1 MKNLWLMLFVAPM
14 LTYAGTNI
22 QEEDYDEPVGQYEL
36 AMDDDS
42 LADETLQTDV
52 AVSKDFTQ
60 NYYDEMLSEEAT
72 EEFIETAPV
81 VAERS
86 TASKQVAQTQQ
97 QKKNVSG
104 DRQTN
109 VNRSQAGNNSRQIQ
123 REQQSG
129 NVQQKAAQRPAERSG
144 ASNQARPRVTQRGA
158 VGNSTRSQVRE
169 SAPSVVYDEE
179 GQYTQPARKQYSS
192 KRSSVSNERQE
203 RREGRVS
210 KTPHSSRENN
220 NSRVQ
225 SRARQNK
232 TAYSEKGNRAQT
244 SKMQAKKR
252 VQKVPAHHSGKRP
265 RDE

>member
-42 LADETLQTDV
+42 LADETFQSEV
-52 AVSKDFTQ
+52 AASDEISQ
-60 NYYDEMLSEEAT
+60 NYDEMLSEEAT

-97 QKKNVSG
+97 QRKNVSG
-104 DRQTN
+104 NRQTN

-129 NVQQKAAQRPAERSG
+129 NVQQKSAQRPARSG

-158 VGNSTRSQVRE
+158 VDNSSRSQVRE
-169 SAPSVVYDEE
+169 SSPSVAYDEE
-179 GQYTQPARKQYSS
+179 EQYAQPAKKQYSS
-192 KRSSVSNERQE
+192 KKSSVSNDRQE
-203 RREGRVS
+203 RKEEKVLQNPR
-210 KTPHSSRENN
+210 SSRENN
-220 NSRVQ
+220 NSRMQ
-225 SRARQNK
+225 SSARQNK
-232 TAYSEKGNRAQT
+232 TAYSERGNKERP
-244 SKMQAKKR
+244 SKMQAKKH
-252 VQKVPAHHSGKRP
+252 VQKTPAHHSGKRP
-265 RDE
+265 RSE